1 MLSPESMLTS
11 ETISSLL
18 TSLANMQRLCLQA
31 LENAQVKSGKRVLIH
46 GGSGGVGSVAV
57 QIAKAW
63 GAHVTSTCSTKNVQ
77 LVKVTPVPATTNT
90 RYKKPGCKSFDLET

>member
-1 MLSPESMLTS
+1 M
-11 ETISSLL
+11 
-18 TSLANMQRLCLQA
+18 QA
-31 LENAQVKSGKRVLIH
+31 LENAQVKPGKRVLIH

-77 LVKVTPVPATTNT
+77 LVKVHSCHLQLGGPCE
-90 RYKKPGCKSFDLET
+90 GL